1 MRIVTVSAR
10 TALSLVLV
18 AFGVVAALLAHTAPA
33 AAASPSGPN
42 SLVLSWVN
50 DGDELHVE
58 GYAYRAKSVVDIRL
72 GDQPIQQARADETG
86 RVEVSVPQ
94 SLIAA
99 GQSGAS
105 IIVIGR
111 SVSGASRV
119 LISAVPPRAAVRGP
133 VDLLP
138 WSLAALAVAGVGFAA
153 LRRRGRVTA
162 GAHRAARFA

>member
-10 TALSLVLV
+10 TALSLVVV
-18 AFGVVAALLAHTAPA
+18 ALGLCAALLAHTAPA
-33 AAASPSGPN
+33 AAAPKGGPE
-42 SLVLSWVN
+42 SLVLSWVS
-50 DGDELHVE
+50 DADQLRVE
-58 GYAYRAKSVVDIRL
+58 GFAYRARSVVDIRL
-72 GDQPIQQARADETG
+72 GDQPIQQARTDETG
-86 RVEVSVPQ
+86 RVEVTVPE
-94 SLIAA
+94 SMIAA

-119 LISAVPPRAAVRGP
+119 LVSAVPPRAAVRGP

-138 WSLAALAVAGVGFAA
+138 WAVGALAVTGLGLAA

-162 GAHRAARFA
+162 GTHRAARFA

>member
-1 MRIVTVSAR
+1 MRIVTAPAR
-10 TALSLVLV
+10 TALSLVLL
-18 AFGVVAALLAHTAPA
+18 AFGICAALLAHAAPA
-33 AAASPSGPN
+33 AAASTGGPD
-42 SLVLSWVN
+42 SLVLSWVS
-50 DGDELHVE
+50 DGDQLRVE

-72 GDQPIQQARADETG
+72 GDQPIQQARTDETG
-86 RVEVSVPQ
+86 RVEVTVPE
-94 SLIAA
+94 SLITA

-119 LISAVPPRAAVRGP
+119 LVSAVPPRAAVRGP

-138 WSLAALAVAGVGFAA
+138 WSLAALAVAGAGFGA
-153 LRRRGRVTA
+153 LRRRSRVTA